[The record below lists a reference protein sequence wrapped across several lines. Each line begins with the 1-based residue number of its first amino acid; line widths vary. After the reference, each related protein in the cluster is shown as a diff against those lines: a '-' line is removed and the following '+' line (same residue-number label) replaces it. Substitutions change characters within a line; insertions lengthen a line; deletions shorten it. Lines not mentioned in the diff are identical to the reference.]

1 MSQSLKLLWFC
12 GVNLIFNAVAIF
24 SRAVHTLRSSHVS
37 TLTANCYFSSDT
49 TYYTNAAHDTKSIVR
64 ECNPVTGFTIKERI
78 NRNTETTL

>member
-37 TLTANCYFSSDT
+37 TLTTNCYFSSDT